1 MTGIQGTMVALGT
14 IGGHHGTTEV
24 PGMIGVQ
31 GTMEVLGMIGTAE
44 VPGMIG
50 VQGIMEVPG
59 MIGVQGMMVALGMI
73 GGQETMVA
81 LGMVVVLG
89 HLPLDL
95 VLDLVLLHL
104 DLPVFTLTGL
114 MIIGVMTKTMF
125 QNAILMEEHVVDQM
139 SKLLIAQFV
148 NANNLPLDLDLG

>member
-1 MTGIQGTMVALGT
+1 
-14 IGGHHGTTEV
+14 
-24 PGMIGVQ
+24 
-31 GTMEVLGMIGTAE
+31 
-44 VPGMIG
+44 
-50 VQGIMEVPG
+50 
-59 MIGVQGMMVALGMI
+59 MVALGMI

-95 VLDLVLLHL
+95 VLDLVL
-104 DLPVFTLTGL
+104 DLPVLTLTGL
-114 MIIGVMTKTMF
+114 TMLCVMTKTMF

-148 NANNLPLDLDLG
+148 NANNLPLDLDLDLVPDLDLVLDLDL

>member
-1 MTGIQGTMVALGT
+1 MG
-14 IGGHHGTTEV
+14 
-24 PGMIGVQ
+24 IGVQ
-31 GTMEVLGMIGTAE
+31 GTMQVLGMIGT
-44 VPGMIG
+44 
-50 VQGIMEVPG
+50 MEVPG

-95 VLDLVLLHL
+95 VLDLVL

-114 MIIGVMTKTMF
+114 TMLGVMTKTMF

-148 NANNLPLDLDLG
+148 NANNLP

>member
-1 MTGIQGTMVALGT
+1 MGEVLGT
-14 IGGHHGTTEV
+14 IGIV
-24 PGMIGVQ
+24 
-31 GTMEVLGMIGTAE
+31 E

-50 VQGIMEVPG
+50 VQGIMEVP
-59 MIGVQGMMVALGMI
+59 GMI

-95 VLDLVLLHL
+95 VLDL
-104 DLPVFTLTGL
+104 PVFTLTGL
-114 MIIGVMTKTMF
+114 TMLGVMTKTMF

>member
-1 MTGIQGTMVALGT
+1 
-14 IGGHHGTTEV
+14 
-24 PGMIGVQ
+24 
-31 GTMEVLGMIGTAE
+31 
-44 VPGMIG
+44 
-50 VQGIMEVPG
+50 
-59 MIGVQGMMVALGMI
+59 MVALGMI
-73 GGQETMVA
+73 GTMVA

-95 VLDLVLLHL
+95 VLDLVHL

-125 QNAILMEEHVVDQM
+125 QNAILTEEHVVDQM

-148 NANNLPLDLDLG
+148 